1 MEPKGDIDAMLR
13 EHPRAAAYLKAEAL
27 WKSEHYVKSRL
38 GRDAMERI
46 VEGDDCSS
54 VVEKMDWEWADYCMV
69 HAWD

>member
-1 MEPKGDIDAMLR
+1 MDGGAK
-13 EHPRAAAYLKAEAL
+13 EAL
-27 WKSEHYVKSRL
+27 WKLEHYVKSRL

-54 VVEKMDWEWADYCMV
+54 AVEKMDREWTDYCMA